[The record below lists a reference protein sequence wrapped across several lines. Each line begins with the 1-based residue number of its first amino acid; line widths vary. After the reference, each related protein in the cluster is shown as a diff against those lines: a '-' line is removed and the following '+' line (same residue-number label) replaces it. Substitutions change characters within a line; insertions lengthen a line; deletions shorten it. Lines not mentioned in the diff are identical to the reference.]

1 LTSIGHSI
9 GRALRKAAAL
19 VGDLLP
25 APPSSEAPPPDIDGR
40 RPMSA
45 DATEA
50 ELKAQVRDGRGAG
63 SNQ

>member
-1 LTSIGHSI
+1 MTSIGHSI

-25 APPSSEAPPPDIDGR
+25 VAPSSEAPPPDVDGR
-40 RPMSA
+40 RPMGA
-45 DATEA
+45 DATEIDV
-50 ELKAQVRDGRGAG
+50 KAKMRDGRGAG

>member
-1 LTSIGHSI
+1 MTSIGHSI

-25 APPSSEAPPPDIDGR
+25 SSPSNDAPPPDIDGR

-45 DATEA
+45 DATEI
-50 ELKAQVRDGRGAG
+50 EMKSKMRDGRGAG

>member
-19 VGDLLP
+19 VSDLLP
-25 APPSSEAPPPDIDGR
+25 VPPSSEAPPPDVDGR

-45 DATEA
+45 DATEI
-50 ELKAQVRDGRGAG
+50 EVKSKMRDGRGAG

>member
-1 LTSIGHSI
+1 MTSIGQSI

-19 VGDLLP
+19 VADLLP
-25 APPSSEAPPPDIDGR
+25 VAPSSDAPPPDIDGR

-45 DATEA
+45 DATA
-50 ELKAQVRDGRGAG
+50 TNLKAKMRDGRGAG